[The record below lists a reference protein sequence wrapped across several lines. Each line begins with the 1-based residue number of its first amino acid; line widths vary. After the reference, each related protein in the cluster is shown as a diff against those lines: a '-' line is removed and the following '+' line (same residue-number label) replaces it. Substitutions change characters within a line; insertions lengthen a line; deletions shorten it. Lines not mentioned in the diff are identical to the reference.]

1 MTKTTKEKKF
11 TAKDAVKLYTF
22 KTDKSVAEKGY
33 DVMSA
38 FAKDVLKKNTMYTY
52 KTKEFGVLNVSISES
67 DRDVFMQKLFAE
79 KNAKM
84 YKKFVKSQKRVAL
97 SIKPVKK

>member
-22 KTDKSVAEKGY
+22 KTNKSIAEKGY
-33 DVMSA
+33 DTMNA
-38 FAKDVLKKNTMYTY
+38 FAKDVLKKNKMYTY
-52 KTKEFGVLNVSISES
+52 NTKEFGTLNVCISES
-67 DRDVFMQKLFAE
+67 DKDVFMQKLFAE

-84 YKKFVKSQKRVAL
+84 YQKFVKSQKRVAL
-97 SIKPVKK
+97 SIKPAKE